1 MQRVAADLHGAA
13 ACRGNPPGMTYS
25 RQELPILSDRKR
37 GDPGD
42 LVANMTDASAST
54 FCYAVHMYV
63 YTCAQTHSP
72 KLDTKKF

>member
-1 MQRVAADLHGAA
+1 MQRVAADLHCAA

-42 LVANMTDASAST
+42 LVANMTDALASI
-54 FCYAVHMYV
+54 FCYAVHM
-63 YTCAQTHSP
+63 
-72 KLDTKKF
+72 